1 MADLRIFE
9 FLRMEPRHI
18 VRAKGTGMRKTTTS
32 SSAKTATPK
41 KNPAAPPKKLGRKR
55 DEGRDRDILEASL
68 HVLAET
74 GFDSMTMDQV
84 AARVKAGKA
93 TLYRR
98 WASKGELVR
107 DALIGMS
114 RDSIEVGQLPDT
126 GKLRDDLIAV
136 LKPRSLEYCER
147 KLKVLAGLGSF
158 STQHQKLYDE
168 ALSGIFK
175 PWNEINTTLMKRA
188 VDRNE
193 LPPTAD
199 IPLACEIIASL
210 TAFRTT
216 SQGKNFDKD
225 SYAVLL
231 DNILLPGLRNG

>member
-1 MADLRIFE
+1 
-9 FLRMEPRHI
+9 
-18 VRAKGTGMRKTTTS
+18 MRKTRTS
-32 SSAKTATPK
+32 SGGKDAPPETIPATA
-41 KNPAAPPKKLGRKR
+41 PKKLGRKR
-55 DEGRDRDILEASL
+55 DEGRDRDILDATL

-114 RDSIEVGQLPDT
+114 RDSIEVENLPDT
-126 GKLRDDLIAV
+126 GNLRDDLIAV

-158 STQHQKLYDE
+158 STRHQNLYDE
-168 ALSGIFK
+168 ALAGIFK
-175 PWNEINTTLMKRA
+175 PWNEINTTLMRRA
-188 VDRNE
+188 VDRKE

-216 SQGKNFDKD
+216 SQGKNFDKET
-225 SYAVLL
+225 YAVLL
-231 DNILLPGLRNG
+231 DNILLPGLKNG